1 MTYIPVGRLVK
12 RPIKEGTMA
21 VDTDTASLYLDL
33 MQKCLTNTI
42 YEDPPQDQWSGG
54 TYKPEIRDRGLDWP
68 SKAHTM
74 IGNRRMSNL
83 RMLTEH
89 VITHNIPG
97 DLIEAGVWRG
107 GACIY
112 MRAILKAYGVTDRV
126 VWCADSFEGL
136 PKPDPELFPRDAGD
150 VHHTYEPLKISLEE
164 VKANFAK
171 YDLLDEQVKFLN
183 GWFKNTLPDAPI
195 ERLSILRLDADM
207 YQSTTEGFACL
218 YEKVSPGGYIIVD
231 DYGALPG
238 CRAAV
243 HDFRRQHD
251 IADPIQ
257 NIDGIGV
264 YWQKREKQV

>member
-1 MTYIPVGRLVK
+1 
-12 RPIKEGTMA
+12 MA
-21 VDTDTASLYLDL
+21 VDTEAASLYLEL

-42 YEDPPQDQWSGG
+42 YEDPPQDKWSGG
-54 TYKPEIRDRGLDWP
+54 AYKPEIRDRGLDWP
-68 SKAHTM
+68 SIAHTM
-74 IGNRRMSNL
+74 IGNQRMSNL

-97 DLIEAGVWRG
+97 DLIETGAWRG

-112 MRAILKAYGVTDRV
+112 LRAILKAYGITDRV

-136 PKPDPELFPRDAGD
+136 PKPDPDLFPQDAGD
-150 VHHTYEPLKISLEE
+150 IHHTYEPLKISLEE

-183 GWFKNTLPDAPI
+183 GWFKDTLPDAPI

-207 YQSTTEGFACL
+207 YQSTTEGFIYL
-218 YEKVSPGGYIIVD
+218 YDKVSAGGYIIVD
-231 DYGALPG
+231 DYGAVPA
-238 CRAAV
+238 CRTAV
-243 HDFRRQHD
+243 HDFRRQHS
-251 IADPIQ
+251 INEPIH

-264 YWQKREKQV
+264 YWQKT